1 MEQQIQLIEQ
11 QLRNLEQ
18 QILALPTEYCT
29 RITKMYNTS
38 IIRFRRKTQK
48 EKGNVKYNKRYSRE
62 EKDAIK
68 FMTEKGSTDEE
79 IAQHLERSV
88 KGVIQQRQKLIS
100 VENPA
105 LATQLVSNWSPS
117 NADPSFIIPQHT
129 NG

>member
-1 MEQQIQLIEQ
+1 MEQQLQSIL
-11 QLRNLEQ
+11 Q
-18 QILALPTEYCT
+18 QISAMPIGGPRERMMSMLDSGVSRLRTQ
-29 RITKMYNTS
+29 
-38 IIRFRRKTQK
+38 TQK